1 LSTQNRFSALESA
14 DEEKSIE
21 QDNNKSGVVNN
32 TNGKEPVEDRNTAP
46 KKINTPDRDMEI
58 IMDYHGNGT
67 RTSKLYKNRNVKL
80 TVFGTWKEQYSG
92 S

>member
-1 LSTQNRFSALESA
+1 L
-14 DEEKSIE
+14 KSIA

-58 IMDYHGNGT
+58 IMDYHGNGMRASNYT
-67 RTSKLYKNRNVKL
+67 KIEMLN
-80 TVFGTWKEQYSG
+80 
-92 S
+92 